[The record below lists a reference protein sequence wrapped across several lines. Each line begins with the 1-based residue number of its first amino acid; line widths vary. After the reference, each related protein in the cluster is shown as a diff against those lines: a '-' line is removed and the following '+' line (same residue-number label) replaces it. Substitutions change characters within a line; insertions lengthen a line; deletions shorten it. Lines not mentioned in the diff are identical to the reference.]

1 MDIIVDE
8 TKTGKRAR
16 KRATKR
22 PAESAERQT
31 AGAQSLRRGLQ
42 LLRLLVDMQEEGA
55 LLADLMA
62 ATGLERPT
70 VYRLM
75 SCLEEERFA
84 ERHPHNKRYRLGLD
98 ALRLGAAAQEKAPV
112 VDLAMPVMKKLA
124 RLSGDTVFLI
134 VQQGDFTV
142 CLHREEG
149 SFPVRV
155 FTTVPGQRR
164 LLGIGAGGLA
174 LMAQMPDD
182 VIHDIYQRRSALYA
196 DAGLSLAK
204 LNSVIRRTREKGYAE
219 IVDTI
224 TPGVSGVGCAFSLP
238 FGAGA
243 AISLGA
249 ISSRMNASRR
259 TELGLLMQRELDALP

>member
-1 MDIIVDE
+1 MIKNDHYMDKEAAVRGE
-8 TKTGKRAR
+8 KQEEKT
-16 KRATKR
+16 
-22 PAESAERQT
+22 SAGTDRQT

-42 LLRLLVDMQEEGA
+42 LLRLLAERQEEGA
-55 LLADLMA
+55 LLGELVE

-70 VYRLM
+70 AYRLL

-84 ERHPHNKRYRLGLD
+84 ERHPQNKRYRLGLD
-98 ALRLGAAAQEKAPV
+98 ALQLGAAAGEKAPV
-112 VDLAMPVMKKLA
+112 VDLVIPVMKKLA

-149 SFPVRV
+149 PFPVRV

-174 LMAQMPDD
+174 LMAGMSDEA
-182 VIHDIYQRRSALYA
+182 IRDIYHRRGALYA
-196 DAGLSLAK
+196 DSDMKLAK
-204 LNSVIRRTREKGYAE
+204 LISAIEKARKKGYAE

-224 TPGVSGVGCAFSLP
+224 TVGVSGVGCAFSLP
-238 FGAGA
+238 FGTA
-243 AISLGA
+243 AALSFGA
-249 ISSRMNASRR
+249 ISSRMHAGRR
-259 TELGLLMQRELDALP
+259 AELGKVLQEELEKL